1 MTAATATKPTNDNQP
16 AAPQEVRETFRRQ
29 LPCKLTT
36 EESARYGQMLSSKVR
51 ERELTDETRKSVA
64 AEYGAKIKMITAEIS
79 RVAAALEKNEELR
92 PIDCYKV
99 FHAGTMQTIRVDT
112 NEVVEVRPATD
123 AERQAPL
130 PGVRG
135 ETVMPTDTDFPEIED
150 GPTGAELAPGG
161 TEVKGETVTSSVG
174 DKVYHQPDDPGDD
187 GDGTFDGID
196 EGEDDDKVTDRRPL
210 ETVIIDE
217 GEDDEE
223 EETAVLETGDDL
235 DADLDAA
242 YDERKRRED
251 EDAAAVSS
259 AEIVHQKKRGPKGP
273 RKNKAAA
280 AASEDPNAA
289 GGAKPAGAKKRK

>member
-174 DKVYHQPDDPGDD
+174 DKVYHQPDDPGD
-187 GDGTFDGID
+187 GDGTFDEIED
-196 EGEDDDKVTDRRPL
+196 EAEEDT
-210 ETVIIDE
+210 TVIE
-217 GEDDEE
+217 
-223 EETAVLETGDDL
+223 GDDL

-242 YDERKRRED
+242 YDERKRVDD
-251 EDAAAVSS
+251 ENAAAVAS

-273 RKNKAAA
+273 RKNKAPAA
-280 AASEDPNAA
+280 AATEDPNA